1 MRTALRF
8 QSLGVEHD
16 RQKFSTGAAARRIF
30 HHQYVLYQLPGPSLE
45 LERAPSLFFQPMR
58 VCFVIDM
65 CFAQHHTPENAHF
78 NSVQQWGEKVFIR
91 FRACTRTQRQTPL
104 LWRSAQVSPA
114 KQVIRDGVASAAA
127 CYTRLRIPHRLSS
140 CQPSASDRTAGA
152 AWMRF
157 RRPRARCCERS
168 HVPFA
173 PHPSPH
179 LYSRPRIVRV

>member
-1 MRTALRF
+1 
-8 QSLGVEHD
+8 
-16 RQKFSTGAAARRIF
+16 
-30 HHQYVLYQLPGPSLE
+30 
-45 LERAPSLFFQPMR
+45 MR

-127 CYTRLRIPHRLSS
+127 CYTVADSTSPVIVSAVSLRPDGWRRRDAL
-140 CQPSASDRTAGA
+140 PPAARALLRTLA
-152 AWMRF
+152 RSLLHLTL
-157 RRPRARCCERS
+157 RRTC
-168 HVPFA
+168 
-173 PHPSPH
+173 
-179 LYSRPRIVRV
+179 RPRIVRVCVESGQASLGGPAQGRDIQEVYRQLHLRNTHTRDSIEAPSL